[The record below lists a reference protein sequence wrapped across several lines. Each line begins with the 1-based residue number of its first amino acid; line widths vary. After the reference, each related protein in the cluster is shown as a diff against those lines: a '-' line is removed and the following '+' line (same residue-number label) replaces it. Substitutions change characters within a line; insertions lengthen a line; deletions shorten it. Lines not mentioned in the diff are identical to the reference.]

1 MSKQRIPIMYERF
14 DHLVDVIKYL
24 DHPVHFNPTE
34 VLFNN
39 VNRTLTQELFNSLDG
54 EMTELFY
61 EIMVL

>member
-1 MSKQRIPIMYERF
+1 MSRQKTPIMYERF

-24 DHPVHFNPTE
+24 DYIDFFNP
-34 VLFNN
+34 LGLLSKY

-54 EMTELFY
+54 EMTELFH